1 MFIFYQI
8 MDTLLFTKYNSKII
22 LYLEQATHLSNT
34 IKQPMNGCY
43 PLEMLMPLKKTHIS
57 THSSG
62 PVDSFTPYL
71 SSSRGQLHGIT
82 TLSIMAKVHKVHHSS
97 NAKIKATCDKQSAI
111 KKLNTL
117 TFDITERPT
126 WTYIL
131 HNIQS

>member
-1 MFIFYQI
+1 MFPHT
-8 MDTLLFTKYNSKII
+8 M
-22 LYLEQATHLSNT
+22 
-34 IKQPMNGCY
+34 KQPMNGCY